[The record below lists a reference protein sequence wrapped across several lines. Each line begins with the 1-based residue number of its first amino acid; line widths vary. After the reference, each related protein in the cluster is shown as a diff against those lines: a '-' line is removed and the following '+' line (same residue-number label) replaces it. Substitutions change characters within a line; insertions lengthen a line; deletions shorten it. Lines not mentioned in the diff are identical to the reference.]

1 MDSEEIQ
8 EERVQLPGIEASEAA
23 QSGAAAISS
32 PAADPA
38 LPLSEDLVLA
48 LLERR
53 DLPAETLEQLGQ
65 NPAALKS
72 RKVCVAL
79 AAHPRTP
86 RHLAL
91 RLLRH
96 FYTGDLMQFGLRPSV
111 AADLKHFA
119 AEQLVTRLPS
129 VTLGERLMLARRAS
143 ETVAAALL
151 LDKELRVAHTALE
164 NPRLTEAA
172 VIRAVLRQNAGAAFV
187 EAVCHHPKWS
197 LRREIRLALLRSPHT
212 PLARALE
219 FSRGLPPPLLRDILH
234 TSRLPEKIKTYL
246 RENLKQRS
254 REVSPRASVSGRRRR
269 PK

>member
-1 MDSEEIQ
+1 MDSEEIRQ
-8 EERVQLPGIEASEAA
+8 ERIAANVARSESVP
-23 QSGAAAISS
+23 SGAAPDSS
-32 PAADPA
+32 PDAGPI
-38 LPLSEDLVLA
+38 LPLSEDLALA
-48 LLERR
+48 LLKRS
-53 DLPAETLEQLGQ
+53 DLPPETLEQLGRD
-65 NPAALKS
+65 PAVLKS
-72 RKVCVAL
+72 RKLCVAL
-79 AAHPRTP
+79 AVHPRTP

-96 FYTGDLMQFGLRPSV
+96 FYTGDLMQFGVRPSV

-129 VTLGERLMLARRAS
+129 VTLGERMMLARRAS

-151 LDKELRVAHTALE
+151 LDKEPRVAHTALE
-164 NPRLTEAA
+164 NSRLTEAA
-172 VIRAVLRQNAGAAFV
+172 VIKALLRQKAGSAFV

-197 LRREIRLALLRSPHT
+197 PRREIRLALLRSPHT

-219 FSRGLPPPLLRDILH
+219 FARNLPPPLLRDVLH

-254 REVSPRASVSGRRRR
+254 REVSPRASISGRRRP